1 MQTTNYTGLDRVVDC
16 SHVIRM
22 EIEYE
27 TTSTRSH
34 RGNLSKVAQPI
45 PLSRKC
51 ILDHTQNDTNIPTK
65 S

>member
-45 PLSRKC
+45 PPC
-51 ILDHTQNDTNIPTK
+51 NITHTSGPSGLTAPM
-65 S
+65 